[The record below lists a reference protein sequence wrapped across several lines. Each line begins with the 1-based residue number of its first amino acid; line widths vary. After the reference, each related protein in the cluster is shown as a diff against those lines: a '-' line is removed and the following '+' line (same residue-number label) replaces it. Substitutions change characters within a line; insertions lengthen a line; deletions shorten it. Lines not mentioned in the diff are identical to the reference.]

1 MAANQ
6 LRLVFVEGDEMDVLT
21 FISKLVEGLAWPLVV
36 AGMLLYLR
44 KELPTILR
52 SLRKLK
58 FKDVEMEF
66 GEAAI
71 ALAVETRRVMPPPKL
86 DLEVIGESGNSAA
99 DRLDAIAELSPRA
112 AILEAWLIV
121 EASAADLIQKK
132 GPSSLNSTPGPLR
145 IKQGLR
151 RAEVLTPPQ
160 EEAFEH
166 LRRLRNEAVHVP
178 DAQFTAAAVSSYI
191 ESALA
196 MAAYLKDMT
205 LRSPE
210 QVGK

>member
-1 MAANQ
+1 
-6 LRLVFVEGDEMDVLT
+6 MDVLT
-21 FISKLVEGLAWPLVV
+21 FIAKLVEALAWPMVV
-36 AGMLLYLR
+36 AGILLYLR

-66 GEAAI
+66 GDAAI
-71 ALAVETRRVMPPPKL
+71 ALAVETRRVMPPPKP
-86 DLEVIGESGNSAA
+86 DVEVMGESENRAA

-121 EASAADLIQKK
+121 EASAADLIRKK
-132 GPSSLNSTPGPLR
+132 GLSSLNSTPGPLR
-145 IKQGLR
+145 LKEGLR

-160 EEAFEH
+160 EDAFEH
-166 LRRLRNEAVHVP
+166 LRRLRNEAVHAP
-178 DAQFTAAAVSSYI
+178 DAQFTPAAVSSYI

-196 MAAYLKDMT
+196 MAAYLEDMASW
-205 LRSPE
+205 SPA
-210 QVGK
+210 